1 MSKSKNKLVKIKS
14 SDRDDHEHWEQKN
27 IDNLANFV
35 HPFTCMI
42 CNGKNVGKSGLCK
55 NIIANKDPPFEN
67 IIIYTPLTKTTEW
80 TDDIPDCIMIT
91 DINQIFEDEMFNK
104 NEKTLLVCDD
114 LSMCDL
120 DRKSKT
126 ALSKLIRCESSHNN
140 LSIILI
146 NQNIYD
152 ILPSV
157 RRCMD
162 YNILFKLSDEEMMKS
177 LCKKIDVDLDTM
189 KYILKKV
196 LVAKGDNILIDD
208 LCPREYRIRKNIYEV
223 IKI

>member
-1 MSKSKNKLVKIKS
+1 MSKTKQKLVKIKS
-14 SDRDDHEHWEQKN
+14 SDKHDHEHFGQKH

-42 CNGKNVGKSGLCK
+42 CNGKNVGKSSLAK
-55 NIIANKDPPFEN
+55 FLIANKDPAFEK
-67 IIIYTPLTKTTEW
+67 IIVYTPLSKTTEW

-91 DINQIFEDEMFNK
+91 DINQIFTDELFDK
-104 NEKTLLVCDD
+104 SEKTLLVCDD
-114 LSMCDL
+114 LSMSDI

-126 ALSKLIRCESSHNN
+126 LLSKLIRCESSHNN

-162 YNILFKLSDEEMMKS
+162 YIILFKLSDEEMMKS
-177 LCKKIDVDLDTM
+177 LCKKIDVDLDDM

-196 LVAKGDNILIDD
+196 LVEKGDNILIDEIA
-208 LCPREYRIRKNIYEV
+208 PREYRLRKNIYEP

>member
-1 MSKSKNKLVKIKS
+1 MSKSKQKLVKIKS
-14 SDRDDHEHWEQKN
+14 SDKDDHEHFGPKHEA
-27 IDNLANFV
+27 NLANFV

-42 CNGKNVGKSGLCK
+42 CNGKNVGKSSLAK
-55 NIIANKDPPFEN
+55 FLIANADPAFEK
-67 IIIYTPLTKTTEW
+67 IRVYTPLSKTSEW
-80 TDDIPDCIMIT
+80 TDDMDCTMIT
-91 DINQIFEDEMFNK
+91 DINHIFKDEMFNK
-104 NEKTLLVCDD
+104 SEKSLLVCDD
-114 LSMCDL
+114 LSMSDL

-162 YNILFKLSDEEMMKS
+162 YIILFKLSDEEMMRS
-177 LCKKIDVDLDTM
+177 LCKKIDVDLEDM

-196 LVAKGDNILIDD
+196 LVEKGDNILIDEIA
-208 LCPREYRIRKNIYEV
+208 PREYRLRKNIYEL